1 MPPRPLPRAPSDVL
15 GPAGPRLGRY
25 AGWLDRA
32 DLSALTPPGL
42 LASLRHALRERRWQ
56 RAILVG
62 AGHLTVVEI
71 ADGGA
76 LATGLLWVAEC
87 GGGRVALERAAAGL
101 PGVSGRVGD
110 RPGAGARASFSATGL
125 DLHLERRSDRFQ
137 LTAAAGEVRL
147 AATLDTR
154 GAPEPQALVAALS
167 DGGLRATQVS
177 GPLALG
183 GWLEVGGQRR
193 SLEGG
198 AAALEFTSGV
208 FPAAVAWRRL
218 AAVSP
223 AGEPPRCLHLVSE
236 PPDAVASG
244 AGAGPV
250 GESVLLGP
258 GGPHPLSPLRLEA
271 PEGWDGRGPW
281 RAASADGAVE
291 LAFRPHVI
299 HRESKELLA
308 RSSRRVVVLGALS
321 GRLSTADGDGLLVRD
336 WPAAAEDFLS
346 SG

>member
-1 MPPRPLPRAPSDVL
+1 MAPRPLPRAPSDVL
-15 GPAGPRLGRY
+15 GPDGPRLGRY
-25 AGWLDRA
+25 AGWLGRA
-32 DLSALTPPGL
+32 DLAALTPPGL

-56 RAILVG
+56 RATLAG
-62 AGHLTVVEI
+62 ADHLAVVEI
-71 ADGGA
+71 AAGGA
-76 LATGLLWVAEC
+76 LASGLLWVAERD
-87 GGGRVALERAAAGL
+87 GGRVALDRAAAGL

-125 DLHLERRSDRFQ
+125 DLLLERRSDRFQ
-137 LTAAAGEVRL
+137 LTATAGEVRL

-183 GWLEVGGQRR
+183 GWLEVGGLRR

-244 AGAGPV
+244 AGADPV

-258 GGPHPLSPLRLEA
+258 GGPRPLPPLTLES
-271 PEGWDGRGPW
+271 PEGWDWRAPW
-281 RAASADGAVE
+281 RAVSADGAVD
-291 LAFRPHVI
+291 LAFRPQAI

-308 RSSRRVVVLGALS
+308 RSSRRVILLGVLS
-321 GRLSTADGDGLLVRD
+321 GRMPSADGEGLLVRD
-336 WPAAAEDFLS
+336 WPAVAEDFQAR
-346 SG
+346 G